1 MAGSSAN
8 SHMNQEG
15 TSETP
20 ALKRNSKDVA
30 WEYGMLCNPSNP
42 DKVKCKLCGKLFSG
56 GAFRIK
62 EHIAKIPGNVSAC
75 PLSTKDDQEKC
86 KNAIDEA
93 KKKKKNK
100 RSSDADLR
108 NSVKICDVGDEDDE
122 AGAELE
128 ELRSKKIPRT
138 LGPMDK
144 FASDINPRL
153 SSVETRQQNISDALC
168 KDRLHK
174 VHQYI
179 GRWVFASGVPFH
191 ATANDE
197 FKLMLEAVGQFGSGV
212 TPPSQYLLREPLLK
226 EEVERVKGLLKAQEE
241 ERKENGCS
249 VLTDAWS
256 DRKRRS
262 IMNLCINCRGGTMFL
277 SSKDCSEE
285 AHTGEFIYEYVKG
298 CIEDVGVENVVQ
310 VVTDNAPNNMAAAR
324 FLKEKMP
331 DIFWTSCAAHTV
343 NLMLESIAKLQSFK
357 TIIKRA
363 KGFTIFVYAHHK
375 TLAMMRKFT
384 DNKDIVRPGV
394 TRFASCFLTLQSL
407 MEKTDQLQSMFVS
420 AEWKQCKWAKHSKGV
435 EAFKTM
441 TSMQFW
447 NGVTMCLKVFGPL
460 VKVLRLVDGDMKPT
474 MGYLHGELLQ
484 AKKDICAGLN
494 NVQRNIQLI
503 MTIID
508 QRIEGRLD
516 SPFHLTGYFLN
527 PYYLY
532 KDQTIPLHNNVL
544 TSFFKCVNAFI
555 PDDLSKQCNVINSEI
570 NKYKNKEDNFGTPWA
585 VKGCEEFKDDY
596 DPVEWWNTYGTS
608 VPNLQR
614 MAKRILS
621 LTTSSSGCERA
632 WSSFE
637 GEKNIDILLADDAT
651 HAQEWLVEGDDGEHE
666 SAMGVGA
673 GDTEGAADDD
683 DMADIRELRDEDF
696 ISDAEEEDFAGTN
709 LESDEDQVPNMY
721 GEEEYDN

>member
-1 MAGSSAN
+1 MVQFWFFRYQN
-8 SHMNQEG
+8 FEPTQIF
-15 TSETP
+15 
-20 ALKRNSKDVA
+20 K
-30 WEYGMLCNPSNP
+30 
-42 DKVKCKLCGKLFSG
+42 KLFSG

-93 KKKKKNK
+93 KKKKKSK

-108 NSVKICDVGDEDDE
+108 NSVKICDVGDEADE

-331 DIFWTSCAAHTV
+331 DIFWTSCAAQTV
-343 NLMLESIAKLQSFK
+343 NLMLRALQNS
-357 TIIKRA
+357 
-363 KGFTIFVYAHHK
+363 
-375 TLAMMRKFT
+375 
-384 DNKDIVRPGV
+384 
-394 TRFASCFLTLQSL
+394 
-407 MEKTDQLQSMFVS
+407 
-420 AEWKQCKWAKHSKGV
+420 
-435 EAFKTM
+435 
-441 TSMQFW
+441 
-447 NGVTMCLKVFGPL
+447 
-460 VKVLRLVDGDMKPT
+460 KVLRPSSRGLKGSQ
-474 MGYLHGELLQ
+474 YLF
-484 AKKDICAGLN
+484 
-494 NVQRNIQLI
+494 
-503 MTIID
+503 M
-508 QRIEGRLD
+508 
-516 SPFHLTGYFLN
+516 
-527 PYYLY
+527 
-532 KDQTIPLHNNVL
+532 
-544 TSFFKCVNAFI
+544 
-555 PDDLSKQCNVINSEI
+555 
-570 NKYKNKEDNFGTPWA
+570 
-585 VKGCEEFKDDY
+585 
-596 DPVEWWNTYGTS
+596 
-608 VPNLQR
+608 
-614 MAKRILS
+614 
-621 LTTSSSGCERA
+621 LTTR
-632 WSSFE
+632 
-637 GEKNIDILLADDAT
+637 L
-651 HAQEWLVEGDDGEHE
+651 
-666 SAMGVGA
+666 
-673 GDTEGAADDD
+673 
-683 DMADIRELRDEDF
+683 
-696 ISDAEEEDFAGTN
+696 
-709 LESDEDQVPNMY
+709 
-721 GEEEYDN
+721 